1 MKWKK
6 SVVKS
11 RPVIYVGPSF
21 LGLSTNTIFRD
32 GLGKYPAH
40 VSHMIEKNPAIGRLM
55 VPIEE
60 AQQARANVRKQGN
73 ILNTFF
79 KQAIKGAKHGL

>member
-1 MKWKK
+1 MKRKK

-11 RPVIYVGPSF
+11 GPVIYVGPSF

-32 GLGKYPAH
+32 GIGKYPTH

-60 AQQARANVRKQGN
+60 AQQARLDARKQGS

-79 KQAIKGAKHGL
+79 KQAIKGATHGL

>member
-1 MKWKK
+1 MKRKK
-6 SVVKS
+6 SAVKV

-32 GLGKYPAH
+32 GLDNYPPH
-40 VSHMIEKNPAIGRLM
+40 VAVMIEKNPAIRGLM